1 MCCTRSSKF
10 DLMHLQ
16 LHSLNKRSSNFGVR
30 KHFSPCVSFLLLL
43 LLLCSIRFVSF
54 LHMCILF
61 FSLLSISRQW
71 TWIYVYTISS
81 ISVLTIDRNLLKRH
95 AVQCCLA
102 RICIIFYAVF
112 VCVWNH
118 WYQFQSRKWNGC
130 LVINY
135 LLYDFENRNWDRKG
149 ISYSDWI
156 DQSARATMLFI
167 LSENGSL
174 KNTASCLYT

>member
-61 FSLLSISRQW
+61 FPSFDFTAMNMNIC
-71 TWIYVYTISS
+71 VYNLFYLCFDHRS
-81 ISVLTIDRNLLKRH
+81 NLLKRH

-135 LLYDFENRNWDRKG
+135 LLYDFENRNWDRKR

-156 DQSARATMLFI
+156 EQSARATMLFI

>member
-61 FSLLSISRQW
+61 FPSFDFTAMNMNIC
-71 TWIYVYTISS
+71 VY
-81 ISVLTIDRNLLKRH
+81 NLFYLCFDHRSNWLKRH
-95 AVQCCLA
+95 AVRCCLA
-102 RICIIFYAVF
+102 RILRMPGAHNAVF
-112 VCVWNH
+112 CV
-118 WYQFQSRKWNGC
+118 YVFKPLISISMSSKWNGC

-135 LLYDFENRNWDRKG
+135 LLYDFENWNGNRKR
-149 ISYSDWI
+149 IFYI
-156 DQSARATMLFI
+156 AIR
-167 LSENGSL
+167 
-174 KNTASCLYT
+174 